1 MLGIGIALPPIYT
14 PRRLSL
20 SRTGDSAL
28 KRALESQ
35 MLVTKMDIAE
45 VLLLEPRKFGDSR
58 GFFSEVFNAK
68 LLSEHVGSLDF
79 VQDNHSLS
87 QKKGTLRGIH
97 FQAPPFA
104 QDKLV
109 RCVRG
114 SILDIA
120 VDLRRGSPTFGKSVT
135 AELSA
140 DNWRQLFVPKGFG
153 HAFLTLCEDVE
164 VIYKVSDYYAPEHDG
179 GIIWNDPD
187 LAIAWGLG
195 AHDKV
200 ELSAKDALLPLL
212 ENFETPFV
220 FETLLA

>member
-1 MLGIGIALPPIYT
+1 MLISKT
-14 PRRLSL
+14 
-20 SRTGDSAL
+20 
-28 KRALESQ
+28 
-35 MLVTKMDIAE
+35 DIPE
-45 VLLLEPRKFGDSR
+45 VLLIEPRRFGDNR

-68 LLSEHVGSLDF
+68 LLAEHIGGVEF

-97 FQAPPFA
+97 FQSPPYA

-140 DNWRQLFVPKGFG
+140 ENWRQLFVPKGFG
-153 HAFLTLCEDVE
+153 HAFLTLTPDVE
-164 VIYKVSDYYAPEHDG
+164 VIYKVTDYYAPAHDG

-187 LAIAWGLG
+187 LAVAWGLG
-195 AHDKV
+195 NDDTV
-200 ELSAKDALLPLL
+200 ELSAKDTALPRLSD
-212 ENFETPFV
+212 FESPFIYNP
-220 FETLLA
+220 A